1 MATQI
6 DSDSAKRA
14 QVSSGIVLSGSVIT
28 VGGDV
33 VGGDKIVHA
42 VDTSAID
49 KLFEPILSEVKQR
62 VSPDKQAEAEKR
74 IVEIR
79 EQAKSYPLNL
89 VVVGN
94 ALAWLKD
101 NVPELMPQLKAL
113 MRDPLLPSSIRDVAV
128 LTFGSNTR

>member
-1 MATQI
+1 MSAQTE
-6 DSDSAKRA
+6 SDSSKHQ

-28 VGGDV
+28 VGGDI

-42 VDTSAID
+42 VDTTAID